1 MARLRW
7 TLPARDD
14 LRQVR
19 RYIARDSQDRARAMV
34 AEIRQAAA
42 RLEDFPAL
50 GRLVPEY
57 DDPSYREILVRP
69 YRILYRYLA
78 ETDTVEVLAVIHG
91 RRVLPPLREED

>member
-19 RYIARDSQDRARAMV
+19 RFIARDSEERARTMV
-34 AEIRQAAA
+34 AALQRAAQ

-50 GRLVPEY
+50 GRMVPEY
-57 DDPSYREILVRP
+57 NDPSYREIVVPP

-91 RRVLPPLREED
+91 RRVLPPLQEED